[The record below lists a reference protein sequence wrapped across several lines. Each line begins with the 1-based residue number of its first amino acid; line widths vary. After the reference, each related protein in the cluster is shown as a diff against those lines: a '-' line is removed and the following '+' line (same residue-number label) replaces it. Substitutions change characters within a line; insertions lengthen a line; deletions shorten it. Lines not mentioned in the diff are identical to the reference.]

1 MSETDAWR
9 ELCTEAGGLALEITA
24 HPATPDPA
32 VGKAIASAIFAAN
45 EVVGPVRG
53 VVTVLVDDD
62 ARLRELN
69 KRWRGIDKPTNVLSF
84 GAPDQEDSSDASLG
98 DIAIS
103 YETAAHEASAE
114 HKSLLDHIAHL
125 ATHGFLHLLGYD
137 HESDADADAM
147 ERLERTILA
156 RVGVPDPY
164 VARSTE
170 R

>member
-1 MSETDAWR
+1 VSETDAWR
-9 ELCTEAGGLALEITA
+9 ELCTEVDGLALEITA

-32 VGKAIASAIFAAN
+32 IEKAIASAIFAAN

-53 VVTVLVDDD
+53 IVTVLVDDD
-62 ARLRELN
+62 VRLRGLN

-84 GAPDQEDSSDASLG
+84 GAPDQEGGAAAHLG

-103 YETAAHEASAE
+103 YETAAQEARAGQ
-114 HKSLLDHIAHL
+114 KPLPDHIAHL
-125 ATHGFLHLLGYD
+125 AAHGFLHLLGYD
-137 HESDADADAM
+137 HESDAEAEAM

-164 VARSTE
+164 VARGTE
-170 R
+170 G